1 MEPGSGY
8 VRKDEPAAPETAEK
22 PKQQAPEIAGKPKQQ
37 APEIVEKP
45 KQQAME
51 IAEKANQQARS
62 SSSGPVIWETVLSIV
77 CQAGRRLLTLAFQSG
92 IIKDSAQNDKSACNL
107 KNAGN
112 FAKKE
117 YGEQSG
123 NHRLAQFRGRDKGG
137 RQKFQTPAEN
147 IVSQD
152 RGKYSQQQPHNNA
165 AGSVSGQ
172 RAALEQGD
180 KHQRDCGKQ
189 IHNKGINGGGGGC
202 PRYTSNQSVNSNHDG
217 GKQGQKVS
225 VKMVSL

>member
-22 PKQQAPEIAGKPKQQ
+22 PKQQAPETAEKPKQQAPEIAGKPKQQ
-37 APEIVEKP
+37 APET
-45 KQQAME
+45 
-51 IAEKANQQARS
+51 AEKTNQQARS

-117 YGEQSG
+117 PQA
-123 NHRLAQFRGRDKGG
+123 R
-137 RQKFQTPAEN
+137 T
-147 IVSQD
+147 V
-152 RGKYSQQQPHNNA
+152 
-165 AGSVSGQ
+165 
-172 RAALEQGD
+172 
-180 KHQRDCGKQ
+180 
-189 IHNKGINGGGGGC
+189 
-202 PRYTSNQSVNSNHDG
+202 
-217 GKQGQKVS
+217 
-225 VKMVSL
+225 